1 MLLER
6 DSTKRSTIYSIGSP
20 DQILFNDRGGGF
32 FNQALN
38 IARGSAVL
46 KQTPVGFVLVV
57 ILVIPIM
64 CVQSTDKFPLQT
76 FLQGVGIT
84 ERTGGEM

>member
-20 DQILFNDRGGGF
+20 DHILFNDRGGGF

-46 KQTPVGFVLVV
+46 K
-57 ILVIPIM
+57 
-64 CVQSTDKFPLQT
+64 
-76 FLQGVGIT
+76 
-84 ERTGGEM
+84 